1 MKPRFGAWLL
11 ALGVAVSGL
20 TAPQPVSGAEVDSTA
35 AEVVR
40 EDPGA
45 RRYVTA
51 CSGCHRLEGAKL
63 NGPALSHVVT
73 WPQEQ
78 LRAAIKRMEK
88 NVGPLSEAD
97 LTGLTEFLQSTEAKS
112 RLAVQEE
119 RIRAQFAKSLAP
131 ADARIGGRIFRGEQR
146 LENGGLACAACHRFG
161 GTGGG
166 LGPDLT
172 DAAVRLGKTPLASGI
187 AGAGYKVM
195 APHYRLHPIT
205 AQVSVGTESDL
216 LAAEID
222 IHADE
227 PTARTASS
235 SVPWLASLTTTA
247 PRTIGALAAVIAA
260 VIAALF
266 ILRARRARGNLQ

>member
-205 AQVSVGTESDL
+205 AQEASHLAEF
-216 LAAEID
+216 LAAPVSP
-222 IHADE
+222 
-227 PTARTASS
+227 PTRTS
-235 SVPWLASLTTTA
+235 A
-247 PRTIGALAAVIAA
+247 PPLFALAGGG
-260 VIAALF
+260 AALAF
-266 ILRARRARGNLQ
+266 AGLAAYFARGRRRRGSVRTGREG